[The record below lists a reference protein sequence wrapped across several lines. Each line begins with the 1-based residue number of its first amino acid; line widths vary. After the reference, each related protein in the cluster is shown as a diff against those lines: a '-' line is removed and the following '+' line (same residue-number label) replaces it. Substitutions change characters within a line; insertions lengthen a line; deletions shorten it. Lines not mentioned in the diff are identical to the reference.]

1 MVRLRPVFARWG
13 SPCDALTGLY
23 LAFISLRALFTRAY
37 GWLMIQRGSLLC
49 TVTHALPSQEFGSGG
64 KVVDMARVLVIEDDA
79 AINDVVATRLLRDGH
94 VVTQA
99 FSGSEARL
107 LLSGAGERDGEK
119 DAAFDLVICDLML
132 PGATGEELVGL
143 IRGRGVPTPV
153 IVISAR
159 YLTKPFDLDELAVR
173 VEVQLRHRG
182 DAAPAGEVLRWH
194 RWALDPEARTL
205 MVAPGEDG
213 EKGGAVSLTKIEF
226 NILEALVRRPNRV
239 FSKSELFELA
249 WGEPFAGD
257 DSTVAVHVSNIR
269 SKLRETGTDDY
280 LKTVWGMG
288 FKLA

>member
-1 MVRLRPVFARWG
+1 
-13 SPCDALTGLY
+13 
-23 LAFISLRALFTRAY
+23 
-37 GWLMIQRGSLLC
+37 
-49 TVTHALPSQEFGSGG
+49 
-64 KVVDMARVLVIEDDA
+64 MACVLVIEDDA
-79 AINDVVATRLLRDGH
+79 AINDVVTTRLVRDGH

-107 LLSGAGERDGEK
+107 LLGEHGT
-119 DAAFDLVICDLML
+119 AFDLVVCDLML

-143 IRGRGVPTPV
+143 IRARDASLPV
-153 IVISAR
+153 VVISAR
-159 YLTKPFDLDELAVR
+159 ATAADRIGLLDLGADDYLVKPFDLDELAAR
-173 VEVQLRHRG
+173 VAVQLRHRG
-182 DAAPAGEVLRWH
+182 MAAAASSDVLRY
-194 RWALDPEARTL
+194 RQWALDTGARTL
-205 MVAPGEDG
+205 VVDG
-213 EKGGAVSLTKIEF
+213 SSEVPLTKIEF

-269 SKLRETGTDDY
+269 AKLRETGTDAY

>member
-1 MVRLRPVFARWG
+1 
-13 SPCDALTGLY
+13 
-23 LAFISLRALFTRAY
+23 
-37 GWLMIQRGSLLC
+37 
-49 TVTHALPSQEFGSGG
+49 
-64 KVVDMARVLVIEDDA
+64 MARVLVIEDDA
-79 AINDVVATRLLRDGH
+79 AINDVVTTRLSRDCH
-94 VVTQA
+94 AVTQA

-107 LLSGAGERDGEK
+107 LLDGVAEK

-143 IRGRGVPTPV
+143 IRERKDAIPV

-159 YLTKPFDLDELAVR
+159 MTPADKVGLLRLGADDYLTKPFDLDELAAR

-182 DAAPAGEVLRWH
+182 DATSAGETLRWR
-194 RWALDPEARTL
+194 RWTLDPEARTL
-205 MVAPGEDG
+205 KVAPGEGG

-226 NILEALVRRPNRV
+226 NILEVLVRRPNRV
-239 FSKSELFELA
+239 FSKSDLFELA

-269 SKLRETGTDDY
+269 AKLRETCTDDY
-280 LKTVWGMG
+280 VKTVWGMG

>member
-1 MVRLRPVFARWG
+1 
-13 SPCDALTGLY
+13 
-23 LAFISLRALFTRAY
+23 
-37 GWLMIQRGSLLC
+37 
-49 TVTHALPSQEFGSGG
+49 
-64 KVVDMARVLVIEDDA
+64 MARVLVIEDDA
-79 AINDVVATRLLRDGH
+79 AINDVVATRLSRDGH

-107 LLSGAGERDGEK
+107 LLDGVAEK

-143 IRGRGVPTPV
+143 IRERDASTPV

-159 YLTKPFDLDELAVR
+159 TTPADKVGLLRLGADDYLTKPFDLDELAVR

-182 DAAPAGEVLRWH
+182 GAASSGELLLWH
-194 RWALDPEARTL
+194 RWTLDPEARTL
-205 MVAPGEDG
+205 TVAPGEGG
-213 EKGGAVSLTKIEF
+213 EKGCAVSLTKIEF

-249 WGEPFAGD
+249 WGEPFASD

-269 SKLRETGTDDY
+269 AKLRETGTDGY
-280 LKTVWGMG
+280 VKTVWGMG

>member
-1 MVRLRPVFARWG
+1 
-13 SPCDALTGLY
+13 
-23 LAFISLRALFTRAY
+23 
-37 GWLMIQRGSLLC
+37 
-49 TVTHALPSQEFGSGG
+49 
-64 KVVDMARVLVIEDDA
+64 MARVLVIEDDA
-79 AINDVVATRLLRDGH
+79 AINDVVTTRLVRDGH

-107 LLSGAGERDGEK
+107 LLGEHGT
-119 DAAFDLVICDLML
+119 AFDLVVCDLML

-143 IRGRGVPTPV
+143 IRTRDANLPV
-153 IVISAR
+153 VVISAR
-159 YLTKPFDLDELAVR
+159 ATAADRIGLLDLGADDYLVKPFDLDELAAR
-173 VEVQLRHRG
+173 VAVQLRHRG
-182 DAAPAGEVLRWH
+182 MAAAASSDVLRYRQWV
-194 RWALDPEARTL
+194 LDTEARTL
-205 MVAPGEDG
+205 VVDG
-213 EKGGAVSLTKIEF
+213 SSEVPLTKIEF

-269 SKLRETGTDDY
+269 AKLRETGTDAY

>member
-1 MVRLRPVFARWG
+1 
-13 SPCDALTGLY
+13 
-23 LAFISLRALFTRAY
+23 
-37 GWLMIQRGSLLC
+37 
-49 TVTHALPSQEFGSGG
+49 
-64 KVVDMARVLVIEDDA
+64 MARVLVIEDDA
-79 AINDVVATRLLRDGH
+79 AINDVVATRLSRDGH
-94 VVTQA
+94 AVTQA

-107 LLSGAGERDGEK
+107 LLSAAGEK
-119 DAAFDLVICDLML
+119 DAGFDVVVCDLML

-143 IRGRGVPTPV
+143 IRSRGAETPV
-153 IVISAR
+153 VVISAR
-159 YLTKPFDLDELAVR
+159 TAAADKVDLLRLGADDYLTKPFDLDELAAR

-182 DAAPAGEVLRWH
+182 GAAPAGEALRWR

-205 MVAPGEDG
+205 VVAPGEPG

-280 LKTVWGMG
+280 VRTVWGMG

>member
-1 MVRLRPVFARWG
+1 
-13 SPCDALTGLY
+13 
-23 LAFISLRALFTRAY
+23 
-37 GWLMIQRGSLLC
+37 
-49 TVTHALPSQEFGSGG
+49 
-64 KVVDMARVLVIEDDA
+64 MARVLVIEDDA
-79 AINDVVATRLLRDGH
+79 AINDVVATRLSRDGH
-94 VVTQA
+94 SVTQA

-107 LLSGAGERDGEK
+107 LLDGVAEK

-143 IRGRGVPTPV
+143 IRERDASTPV

-159 YLTKPFDLDELAVR
+159 MTPADKVGLLRLGADDYLTKPFDLDELAVR

-182 DAAPAGEVLRWH
+182 GAASSGELLLWH
-194 RWALDPEARTL
+194 RWTLDPEARTL
-205 MVAPGEDG
+205 TVAQGEGG
-213 EKGGAVSLTKIEF
+213 EKGCAVSLTKIEF

-269 SKLRETGTDDY
+269 AKLRETGTDGY
-280 LKTVWGMG
+280 VKTVWGMG